1 MRRRGGD
8 GGCAVWAGLEER
20 CDSRLMAARHS
31 SPVCRGGSREAT
43 GRRLGH
49 GWWVRCVWTRRDERG
64 LRLCVC
70 DFARVCEC
78 AGQRSRE
85 QAQAVLAGLFSVR
98 CSFSEKA
105 CTIVRRDL
113 RGGLPARCPRGRHNF
128 CVWARYSSRRAKAS
142 RRHHRRRPRIF
153 ARVAWLASASHRR
166 HQHRQA

>member
-1 MRRRGGD
+1 MRALMRRRGGD
-8 GGCAVWAGLEER
+8 GGCAVWVGLEER

-85 QAQAVLAGLFSVR
+85 QAQAVLAGLFSCR
-98 CSFSEKA
+98 CSFSSIHDRSARFAGWRASEVP
-105 CTIVRRDL
+105 TRTPQLL
-113 RGGLPARCPRGRHNF
+113 RLGALGAP
-128 CVWARYSSRRAKAS
+128 SS